1 MSTAWPQKTRPAT
14 TCVDAGWRY
23 GYAEGVDIEPS
34 ARKHGVADDDMLHAF
49 RRHWKAYETDDPD
62 VTMFIGPARS
72 GEPLEVGVV
81 VDDDGAAVIHAMP
94 ARAKFLKG
102 WWVR

>member
-1 MSTAWPQKTRPAT
+1 M
-14 TCVDAGWRY
+14 
-23 GYAEGVDIEPS
+23 DIEPS
-34 ARKHGVADDDMLHAF
+34 ARKHGVADEDMLHAF
-49 RRHWKAYETDDPD
+49 RRHWNAYETDDPD

-94 ARAKFLKG
+94 ARVKFLKG
-102 WWVR
+102 WWLR